1 MWTLLLLA
9 QSTPAHF
16 LYACFLSTS
25 LSFTTYIFFFTPI
38 SLIKVQ
44 IRWSSLTQTSVLSF
58 VTLFTTFLPRVF
70 RGIFWYI
77 SHLFVVSNVDSIF
90 YANICKFAYSIESET
105 AKLKLHSGSFLSFQ
119 KVFNTQGI
127 HNAPPWYLPPLL
139 CRVLNTRISLIRGEV
154 ASLRWKRSRYL
165 EMSTISSTVRMKYGI
180 VRFGIKL
187 HARLMV
193 VFDRVDT

>member
-105 AKLKLHSGSFLSFQ
+105 AKLNYIRVHFFRSKRFLILREYI
-119 KVFNTQGI
+119 TRHHGT
-127 HNAPPWYLPPLL
+127 YPLFFVA
-139 CRVLNTRISLIRGEV
+139 CWTRVSHLYVGRWRLWDGKEV
-154 ASLRWKRSRYL
+154 VIWKCLLLVVPYVWS
-165 EMSTISSTVRMKYGI
+165 
-180 VRFGIKL
+180 
-187 HARLMV
+187 MV
-193 VFDRVDT
+193 